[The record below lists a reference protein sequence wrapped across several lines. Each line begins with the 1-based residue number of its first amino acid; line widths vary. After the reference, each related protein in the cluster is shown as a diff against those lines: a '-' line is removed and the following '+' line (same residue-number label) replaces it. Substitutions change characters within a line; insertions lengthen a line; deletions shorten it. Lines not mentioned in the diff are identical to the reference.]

1 MEYPGIEPGVV
12 KTGGFTIHCITVDA
26 STPKLLLNSGKV
38 FNEVITCQP
47 RRYDCSLTCR
57 TRLQLSYV
65 LKLVPVLRLIRTDR
79 VSADLPLPR
88 TGVGQGVF
96 FFEGIEFASNSASFI
111 RYHFTCADKP
121 GQVRGT

>member
-1 MEYPGIEPGVV
+1 LVEYPGIEPGVV

-26 STPKLLLNSGKV
+26 STPINW
-38 FNEVITCQP
+38 FP
-47 RRYDCSLTCR
+47 YYDLYAPFDCT
-57 TRLQLSYV
+57 
-65 LKLVPVLRLIRTDR
+65 
-79 VSADLPLPR
+79 R
-88 TGVGQGVF
+88 TGVGHSVV